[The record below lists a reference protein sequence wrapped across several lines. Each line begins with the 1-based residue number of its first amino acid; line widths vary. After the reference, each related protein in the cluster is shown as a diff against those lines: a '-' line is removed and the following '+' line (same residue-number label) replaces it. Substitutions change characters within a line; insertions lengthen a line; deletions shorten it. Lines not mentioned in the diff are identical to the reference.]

1 MTTTLIKQPADQR
14 DYDID
19 FSRWIPDDDT
29 ITSATAVVTE
39 IDPLTDIQVESVQ
52 IVAADAIVKV
62 WISGGLDGSTYKITV
77 TASTTDGRIKET
89 EFKLRVRDY

>member
-19 FSRWIPDDDT
+19 FARWIPDGDT
-29 ITSATAVVTE
+29 ITTATAIVTP
-39 IDPLTDIQVESVQ
+39 IVPATDIVIESV
-52 IVAADAIVKV
+52 AITSPVVKV

-77 TASTTDGRIKET
+77 TASTTGGRIKET